1 MKNGKWIVL
10 LGVPGCGKGTQCELL
25 KNSNLDFKVICV
37 GDVLRSNNS
46 MLIPQLGKTVSEILG
61 RGILLPD
68 DAIIDLVKSEL
79 SKMSNVK
86 NHNLIFDGFPRTI
99 GQAEAL
105 TKVASDFNQKIS
117 YALSFD
123 IPDDLLIKRI
133 TGRYSC
139 KNCGKIYNDYF
150 FKPEKEGVCDICGS
164 SEFNRRKDDNENSL
178 SVRLGEYHSK
188 TQPLIDFYKNQ
199 GVIYSINADRNASDI
214 HNEILSILKS

>member
-68 DAIIDLVKSEL
+68 EAIIDLVKSEL

-123 IPDDLLIKRI
+123 IPDDLLYTMTI
-133 TGRYSC
+133 
-139 KNCGKIYNDYF
+139 F
-150 FKPEKEGVCDICGS
+150 FFLFKKEFVI
-164 SEFNRRKDDNENSL
+164 FVVVL
-178 SVRLGEYHSK
+178 S
-188 TQPLIDFYKNQ
+188 LIDAKM
-199 GVIYSINADRNASDI
+199 IMKI
-214 HNEILSILKS
+214 HCL